1 MLFRFIILPVLLLV
15 VATATGVEK
24 TSARHREIDDDD
36 DDDVEGRKKTL
47 SDAEIHDAILAHM
60 RAIQAPFERLKKA
73 YLANRVHRA
82 RELVDGPEIK
92 TDRMSLSRRTANIR
106 ERLRGARA
114 SRLARLG

>member
-36 DDDVEGRKKTL
+36 DDDEGRKKTL

>member
-1 MLFRFIILPVLLLV
+1 MLFRCIILPVLLLV
-15 VATATGVEK
+15 VATATGLEK
-24 TSARHREIDDDD
+24 ISARHREIDDDD
-36 DDDVEGRKKTL
+36 DDEGQKKTL
-47 SDAEIHDAILAHM
+47 SYAEIHDAIIAHM

-114 SRLARLG
+114 SRLARL

>member
-1 MLFRFIILPVLLLV
+1 MLSRFIILPFLLLV
-15 VATATGVEK
+15 VATATGLEK

-36 DDDVEGRKKTL
+36 DDEGQKKTL
-47 SDAEIHDAILAHM
+47 SDAESHDAIIAHM

-73 YLANRVHRA
+73 YLADRVHRA

>member
-1 MLFRFIILPVLLLV
+1 MLFRFIILPFLLLV
-15 VATATGVEK
+15 VATATGLEK

-36 DDDVEGRKKTL
+36 DDEGQKKTL
-47 SDAEIHDAILAHM
+47 SDAEIHDAIIAHM

-73 YLANRVHRA
+73 YLADRVHRA